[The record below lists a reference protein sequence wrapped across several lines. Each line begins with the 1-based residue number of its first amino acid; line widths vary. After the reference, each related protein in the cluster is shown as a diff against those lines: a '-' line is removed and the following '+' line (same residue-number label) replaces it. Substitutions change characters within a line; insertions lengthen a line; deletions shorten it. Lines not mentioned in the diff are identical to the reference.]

1 MLPAFPQRRNVV
13 APARHDNDP
22 DDPDPEAKY
31 VPGSKRKYNR
41 IMLLR
46 ILLVAPGPAFAIF
59 CLINRAQSQQQWP
72 GG

>member
-1 MLPAFPQRRNVV
+1 MLPAFPQRRNLV

-22 DDPDPEAKY
+22 DEPDPEAKY

-46 ILLVAPGPAFAIF
+46 ILLVELCTPHAHTDTTLTCIRTA
-59 CLINRAQSQQQWP
+59 
-72 GG
+72 